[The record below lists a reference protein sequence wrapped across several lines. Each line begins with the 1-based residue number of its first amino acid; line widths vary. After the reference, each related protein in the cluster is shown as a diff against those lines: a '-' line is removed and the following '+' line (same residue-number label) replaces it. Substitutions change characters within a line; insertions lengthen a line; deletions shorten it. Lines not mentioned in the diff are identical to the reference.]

1 MEIQAFLNHL
11 RSQPAYQNQIAHIE
25 HISPRRA
32 SYAGLD
38 EPLVAGLQDCLNGHG
53 LSRLY
58 SHQVEAV
65 NHVRRGKNVIVA
77 TSSASGKTL
86 CYNIAVMQSMLTE
99 PGARALYLFPT
110 KALAQDQLRKLHELF
125 CPDLLP
131 PESLA
136 TFDGDTPRSE
146 RADIRKQ
153 GRIILT
159 NPDMLHVG
167 IMPNHQNWATLLR
180 RLKYVVL
187 DEAHI
192 YRGVFGSHV
201 AGILRRLRRLCK
213 LYGADPQFILCTA
226 TIANPGEHAER
237 LTGLPCE
244 VVDNDGSPRGWKDFV
259 FWNPPL
265 MDEKKTARRS
275 AHWESTGLFTE
286 LVSQGTRTLT
296 FTRTRRLTELIYIY
310 TRQRLQE
317 TSYELSRLIMPYRG
331 GYMPEDRRKIEQGL
345 FGGQLLG
352 VVATNALELGI
363 DSGGLEATVLDGY
376 PGSIASTWQQ
386 AGRSGRSQGE
396 SLSFLVAWDNPLDQ
410 YFMRHPDFFFQKG
423 FENVLVNPDNPYIL
437 QAHLLCAAW
446 ERPLDSS
453 DEAVFGGDFAQGR
466 DALAGEG
473 QLRER
478 HGRWYPAPSI
488 IYPAQSVN
496 IRSSSGE
503 NYAVVDVSTGSL
515 METVEGSVAF
525 FQVHPGAIYLH
536 QGESYLITKLDLTNH
551 VAYAEPTRANYYT
564 ETKEIHDLHIIKV
577 REGKTLGPAR
587 RPSGT
592 MAGGPASVYI
602 GDVEVTIDVV
612 GFKKYRQYTEEIIG
626 DEALDLPP
634 ITFPTVALWFD
645 VPPKAISRIA
655 EAGLDFAGGLHA
667 AEHAAIGILPLF
679 ALCDRNDIGGVST
692 PLHPDTGGAQVFI
705 YDAYPGGIGIAEKG
719 FSMITELWE
728 ATLNVIAECP
738 CEDGCPSCVQSPKC
752 GNNNKPLDKAAARI
766 ILEELG
772 RG

>member
-11 RSQPAYQNQIAHIE
+11 RSQSAYENQIAHIE
-25 HISPRRA
+25 HIPPRQA

-38 EPLVAGLQDCLNGHG
+38 EPLAGELQDCLDEHG
-53 LSRLY
+53 LSPLY
-58 SHQVEAV
+58 SHQAEAV
-65 NHVRRGKNVIVA
+65 NHTRQGKNVIIA

-86 CYNIAVMQSMLTE
+86 CYNIAVMQSILTD
-99 PGARALYLFPT
+99 PSTRAIYLFPT

-125 CPDLLP
+125 SPSIVP
-131 PESLA
+131 PEALA

-146 RADIRKQ
+146 RADVRRY
-153 GRIILT
+153 GRVILT

-167 IMPNHQNWATLLR
+167 ILPNHQSWASLLR
-180 RLKYVVL
+180 RLRYVVV

-201 AGILRRLRRLCK
+201 AGVLRRLRRLCQ
-213 LYGADPQFILCTA
+213 LYGSEPQFILCTA
-226 TIANPGEHAER
+226 TIANPGEHATG

-265 MDEKKTARRS
+265 MDKKKTARRS
-275 AHWESTGLFTE
+275 AHWEATNLFTE

-310 TRQRLQE
+310 TKQRLQE
-317 TSYELSRLIMPYRG
+317 ESYELSKLIMPYRG
-331 GYMPEDRRKIEQGL
+331 GYMPEDRRRIEREL
-345 FGGQLLG
+345 FGGELLG

-363 DSGGLEATVLDGY
+363 DSGGLEATILDGY
-376 PGSIASTWQQ
+376 PGSISSTWQQ

-410 YFMRHPDFFFQKG
+410 YFMRHPSDFFQKG
-423 FENVLVNPDNPYIL
+423 FEHVLVNPDNPYIL
-437 QAHLLCAAW
+437 KDHLLCAAW
-446 ERPLDSS
+446 ERPLDAV
-453 DEAVFGGDFAQGR
+453 DEEVFGGDFIQERDVLAQ
-466 DALAGEG
+466 EG

-478 HGRWYPAPSI
+478 RGKWYLAPSI
-488 IYPAQSVN
+488 SYPAQSIN

-515 METVEGSVAF
+515 METVESSVAF
-525 FQVHPGAIYLH
+525 FQVHPGAVYLH
-536 QGESYLITKLDLTNH
+536 QGDSYLITRLDLTNH
-551 VAYAEPTRANYYT
+551 VAYAEPTRVNYYT
-564 ETKEIHDLHIIKV
+564 ETKEIHDLRIEKV
-577 REGKTLGPAR
+577 RESKE
-587 RPSGT
+587 
-592 MAGGPASVYI
+592 AGAVKVSV
-602 GDVEVTIDVV
+602 GDVQVTIDVV
-612 GFKKYRQYTEEIIG
+612 GFKKYRQFSEEMIG
-626 DEALDLPP
+626 EEPLDLPT

-645 VPPKAISRIA
+645 VPSRAISIIA
-655 EAGLDFAGGLHA
+655 EKAMDFAGGLHA
-667 AEHAAIGILPLF
+667 VEHAAIGILPLF

-692 PLHPDTGGAQVFI
+692 PLHPDTGRAQIFI

-719 FSMITELWE
+719 FEMITELWE

-752 GNNNKPLDKAAARI
+752 GNNNKPLDKAAAGV
-766 ILEELG
+766 ILRELVGG